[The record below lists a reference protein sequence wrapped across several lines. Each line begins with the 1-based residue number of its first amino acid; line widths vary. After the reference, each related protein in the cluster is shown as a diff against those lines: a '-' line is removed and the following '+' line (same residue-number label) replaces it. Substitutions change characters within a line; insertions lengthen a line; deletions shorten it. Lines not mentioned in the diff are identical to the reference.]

1 MKIKSYRTFVF
12 LLAFLSAVMSQAM
25 AAEGDVINVVKHGV
39 RNDSLPIGTEL
50 NQLVKQSYG
59 KTLYFPAGTYTL
71 TEPIVLPMDY
81 AKNVNLLLDKNA
93 TIRSAGHLD
102 ALLKVG
108 FSERTYK
115 SREGRL
121 SSYVE
126 GGQWDC
132 RDADN
137 GIYVNAMKQMVQL
150 RDLTLFDGDKCH
162 IRVQAYEGEAPGSS
176 DTKIDNVT
184 IQGRSSDSDSYGIYF
199 GAKTNDNKVT
209 NCFIYGTRC
218 AIYSECSGQLIN
230 NVHILSCYRPGGYV
244 APRGERFNKT
254 VGIYL
259 KSSGFNHFNQIYFDT
274 VDRGIVVAS
283 GHTPSLV
290 LEKCIWYSYLPDFG
304 RYFLQKENPND
315 SAVFEVRLTDCL
327 FEVCRDDFKVF
338 DVNPFIVKNNN
349 GAHFSAVNTIYRN
362 VGRLSPLCPSLS
374 QRIRGVSYDAIARSP
389 RRYESTW
396 YVLGGLAPGYGRQQ
410 LRLTFDDNTAYDV
423 LLNSDAGVPTVE
435 AKALKKSKLKIDFKL
450 SSHEGYGVLLFRP
463 SVAGVLY
470 PEVRDVSGQGRY
482 MVPPSC
488 DRRYRPADY
497 GLPSAE

>member
-1 MKIKSYRTFVF
+1 MKVKIYRTLFC
-12 LLAFLSAVMSQAM
+12 LLAVLTAGMSQA
-25 AAEGDVINVVKHGV
+25 ATTENDVINVVKHGV

-50 NQLVKQSYG
+50 NDLVKQAYG

-81 AKNVNLLLDKNA
+81 AKNVNLLLDKST
-93 TIRSAGHLD
+93 TIRCDNHLD

-108 FSERTYK
+108 VSERTYK
-115 SREGRL
+115 SRSGRL

-132 RDADN
+132 LNADN

-162 IRVQAYEGEAPGSS
+162 IRVEAYEGEAPGSS

-199 GAKTNDNKVT
+199 GSKTNDNKVT

-244 APRGERFNKT
+244 APKGERFNQT

-274 VDRGIVVAS
+274 VDRGIVIAS

-315 SAVFEVRLTDCL
+315 SAVFDVRLTDCL
-327 FEVCRDDFKVF
+327 FEVGRDHFKVF
-338 DVNPFIVKNNN
+338 DVNPFLVKNNN
-349 GAHFSAVNTIYRN
+349 GAHFSAAGTIYR
-362 VGRLSPLCPSLS
+362 VARRLSPFCPSLS
-374 QRIRGVSYDAIARSP
+374 QHIRGVAYDAAIRSP
-389 RRYESTW
+389 RRYKNEW
-396 YVLGGLAPGYGRQQ
+396 YVLGALAPGYGRQQ
-410 LRLTFDDNTAYDV
+410 LRLSFDDNTAYDV
-423 LLNSDAGVPTVE
+423 LLTCDAKTSGVE

-450 SSHEGYGVLLFRP
+450 VSHEGYGVLLFRP
-463 SVAGVLY
+463 SVARTLY

-488 DRRYRPADY
+488 DHQYRPADY
-497 GLPSAE
+497 AIDVVK